1 MYSSDSRGQYNI
13 YEVGEN
19 GVNRLVTMSVNDLLT
34 SINRDLQNVNN
45 NMTTSFD
52 NIRAKDLRRLDH
64 NLDFGNNEAIISIRK
79 NVVIFSIDST
89 RAVVL
94 NNKIYFIAPNGA
106 DGILKLLSGNI
117 GGNNQTDSF
126 EYQAYDALLK
136 VTKHYDAISLENMKN
151 DFEILA
157 RQMKRSSIIS
167 LSVQEKLKTLKTTIS
182 NASKHFT
189 LIKNLLDELLDD
201 DEKLS
206 YMNLSLLKTQSE
218 LFELD
223 ENEIVATN
231 REKMSSLF
239 EIYLYDY
246 TNLLFQINSL
256 NDKIEHEEEYT
267 ILKSSLL
274 QNQYMLINM
283 IISILT
289 CVIGFCAYI
298 TGLFGMNL
306 DNVQYI
312 QPVRGVFNGV
322 LITTILFIPSTTLII
337 LWIMQKND
345 LIPS

>member
-1 MYSSDSRGQYNI
+1 MYQSEPRGQYNI

-19 GVNRLVTMSVNDLLT
+19 GTNRLIIMSVNDLLA
-34 SINRDLQNVNN
+34 SINRDLQNINN

-52 NIRAKDLRRLDH
+52 NVSAKDLRRLDH
-64 NLDFGNNEAIISIRK
+64 NLDFGKNEAIISIRK

-89 RAVVL
+89 RAVIL
-94 NNKIYFIAPNGA
+94 HNKIYFIAPNGA
-106 DGILKLLSGNI
+106 DGILKLLSENMSV
-117 GGNNQTDSF
+117 NNHTESF
-126 EYQAYDALLK
+126 EYLAYDTLLK
-136 VTKHYDAISLENMKN
+136 VTKYYDTISLENMKN
-151 DFEILA
+151 EVDILA

-182 NASKHFT
+182 NSSKHFN

-218 LFELD
+218 LFD
-223 ENEIVATN
+223 MAENEIVSVN

-246 TNLLFQINSL
+246 TNLLFQITSL

-274 QNQYMLINM
+274 QSQYMLINM

-312 QPVRGVFNGV
+312 QPVNGVFNGV
-322 LITTILFIPSTTLII
+322 LIATILFIPFATLVV
-337 LWIMQKND
+337 LLIMQKND